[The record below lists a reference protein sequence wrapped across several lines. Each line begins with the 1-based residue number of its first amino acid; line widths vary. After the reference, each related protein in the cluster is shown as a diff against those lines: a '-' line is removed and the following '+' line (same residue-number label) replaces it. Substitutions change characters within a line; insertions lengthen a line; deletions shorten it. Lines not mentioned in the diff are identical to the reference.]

1 MLCYRTRLLP
11 RAKRDLRRICRYMR
25 KYNFKKIIERIY
37 RDIGNLTFMP
47 RTHKTL
53 IYFKDKKGEYRR
65 IVSGK
70 YIIIYKI
77 VKDEIIILRIFNQK
91 ENYLNQKSFILK
103 ENSERYNLK
112 IRRSSM
118 NKLKTLKNSYLESK
132 ENFIYIIK
140 PEDKYINKLIEEV
153 ESVPEEERIY
163 YTEKEFWALVEKMEI
178 EKYGCSI

>member
-1 MLCYRTRLLP
+1 
-11 RAKRDLRRICRYMR
+11 
-25 KYNFKKIIERIY
+25 
-37 RDIGNLTFMP
+37 
-47 RTHKTL
+47 
-53 IYFKDKKGEYRR
+53 
-65 IVSGK
+65 
-70 YIIIYKI
+70 
-77 VKDEIIILRIFNQK
+77 
-91 ENYLNQKSFILK
+91 
-103 ENSERYNLK
+103 
-112 IRRSSM
+112 M